1 MGARL
6 PLLVAAYRHS
16 KGGQGEDYQAYTA
29 FHPHGENDKLLI
41 LLKTK
46 AESLI
51 RRLQLLFLGLAVSNS
66 QLTTHNY

>member
-51 RRLQLLFLGLAVSNS
+51 RRLQLLFLGSVVRGQELGVRE
-66 QLTTHNY
+66 